1 MPVLSLAEGVA
12 GELYRERRAPDRH
25 PKRRASW
32 KSLQEAAVYNRR
44 SGRFKIALPGKTNL
58 HFTEN
63 ISNGGPGS
71 LSNQTG

>member
-1 MPVLSLAEGVA
+1 MPVLSLAEGIA
-12 GELYRERRAPDRH
+12 DELYQERRFMT
-25 PKRRASW
+25 
-32 KSLQEAAVYNRR
+32 AAGGDLE
-44 SGRFKIALPGKTNL
+44 SPLPGKTNL